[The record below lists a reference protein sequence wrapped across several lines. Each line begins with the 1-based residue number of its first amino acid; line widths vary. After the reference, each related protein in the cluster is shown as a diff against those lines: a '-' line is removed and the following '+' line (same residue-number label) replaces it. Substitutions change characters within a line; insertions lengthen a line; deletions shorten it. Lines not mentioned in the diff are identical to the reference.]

1 MAIGI
6 TVSVNYTINSI
17 TKSGSIVEVF
27 YTLTNSQAPLT
38 KKYMNVFDLETFYE
52 GIGSTTTYSD
62 AVDYVETNFS
72 GLAYTTMSTFA
83 YTARLIIL
91 NSIGSTAGTA
101 VTGVVSFGLLNN
113 PVVTLGL
120 TPFTF
125 DFTFKAGI

>member
-83 YTARLIIL
+83 DTARLIIL

-113 PVVTLGL
+113 PIVTLGL